1 MLLIEAIIK
10 PNKLEVVK
18 AALTKLGI
26 LGCTAVECK
35 GFARQL
41 GHNEKYRGPKMQA
54 GFVPKV
60 LLQIVVKDP
69 DKDAVVAAI
78 VEVARTGNVGDG
90 KIFVIPVAEVIRVR
104 TGETGESAL

>member
-1 MLLIEAIIK
+1 MLLILATIK
-10 PNKLEVVK
+10 PNKLEAVK
-18 AALTKLGI
+18 AALIKLGVM
-26 LGCTAVECK
+26 GCTAVESK

-60 LLQIVVKDP
+60 QLQIVIKDS
-69 DKDAVVAAI
+69 DKDAVVNAI
-78 VEVARTGNVGDG
+78 VECARTGNVGDG
-90 KIFVIPVAEVIRVR
+90 KIFVIPVGDAIRVR